1 MRGLHL
7 HVKTDVSAFGPSK
20 TQCFL
25 MILPINFDSG
35 AEWLRYH
42 AASIGFYNGLFHFWA
57 LRFKSINFY
66 DVSRVSKHSCFLVV
80 FFRPFSPRFTVFF
93 SFLTSWR
100 AESMHFYVCRRRP

>member
-57 LRFKSINFY
+57 LRFKSIIFC
-66 DVSRVSKHSCFLVV
+66 DVSRVSKHSCFSL
-80 FFRPFSPRFTVFF
+80 FFDARQTHFFTMVY
-93 SFLTSWR
+93 
-100 AESMHFYVCRRRP
+100 AHFVIMFTQILIEPQYLRQ

>member
-1 MRGLHL
+1 MSPGGEPMRGLHL

-20 TQCFL
+20 THCFL

-42 AASIGFYNGLFHFWA
+42 AASIGFHNGLFHFWA

-66 DVSRVSKHSCFLVV
+66 DVSRVSKHSCFFVV
-80 FFRPFSPRFTVFF
+80 
-93 SFLTSWR
+93 
-100 AESMHFYVCRRRP
+100 C

>member
-1 MRGLHL
+1 MSPGGEPMRGLHL

-20 TQCFL
+20 TRCFL

-66 DVSRVSKHSCFLVV
+66 DVSRVSKHSCFFVV
-80 FFRPFSPRFTVFF
+80 FVTRDKHQFLQWFMHISTLFSLKF
-93 SFLTSWR
+93 S
-100 AESMHFYVCRRRP
+100 